1 MLNVSSVC
9 VFALAAR
16 RQTEDIPFPKLTIPM
31 KSTSKYTILPAQA
44 SDIAPVTD
52 LLAASKLPTD
62 DLPNGL
68 PHFFVVKKDE
78 QLIGTAGVEIHG
90 FYALLRSVAVA
101 ADFQGQG
108 IAHELTKKA
117 LKEAVKQ
124 DVSEVYLITTT
135 ADQYFEKQGFTRV
148 ERKEVPLEIAQT
160 EQFSNICPSSA
171 IVMKKQL

>member
-1 MLNVSSVC
+1 MKLLSK
-9 VFALAAR
+9 FA
-16 RQTEDIPFPKLTIPM
+16 IM
-31 KSTSKYTILPAQA
+31 PAK
-44 SDIAPVTD
+44 VTD
-52 LLAASKLPTD
+52 ITAVVDLLSASKLPTE
-62 DLPNGL
+62 DLPDGL

-78 QLIGTAGVEIHG
+78 QLIGAAGVEIHG

-108 IAHELTKKA
+108 IAQELTKKA

-148 ERKEVPLEIAQT
+148 ERKGVPLEIAQT

>member
-1 MLNVSSVC
+1 MNIPSVC
-9 VFALAAR
+9 LFAAEAHK
-16 RQTEDIPFPKLTIPM
+16 QTEGTLQKLTMLM
-31 KSTSKYTILPAQA
+31 KLTSKYAIVPAQA
-44 SDIAPVTD
+44 ADIASVTD
-52 LLAASKLPTD
+52 LLAVSKLPTE
-62 DLPNGL
+62 DLPTGL

-78 QLIGTAGVEIHG
+78 QLIGAAGVEIHG

-108 IAHELTKKA
+108 IAQELTKKA

-148 ERKEVPLEIAQT
+148 ERSEVPLEIAQT
-160 EQFSNICPSSA
+160 EQFSSLCPSSA

>member
-1 MLNVSSVC
+1 M
-9 VFALAAR
+9 
-16 RQTEDIPFPKLTIPM
+16 KL
-31 KSTSKYTILPAQA
+31 TSKYTILPAQA
-44 SDIAPVTD
+44 TDASSVTN
-52 LLAASKLPTD
+52 LLVASKLPTE

-78 QLIGTAGVEIHG
+78 QLIGAAGVEIHG

-108 IAHELTKKA
+108 IAQELTKKA

-135 ADQYFEKQGFTRV
+135 ADHYFEKQGFTRV
-148 ERKEVPLEIAQT
+148 ERNDVPLEIAQT